1 VNKKLN
7 HNSLGHSSKQGKTI
21 NTLVQHIPT
30 YQSADSQTGVII
42 SKTMLT
48 DSICHVCIYGK
59 NIESY
64 INHSLVF
71 PANNPKAFADQI
83 TKDVVGLIFPAD
95 FQPEFNQYVSIS
107 SSLLLDRFDELN
119 RSGLTLSKAIEK
131 IKANQEE
138 FVTHEIDAVIYVS
151 SAAIR
156 EKWMEIKL
164 FTCPDQSA
172 KILNRLLQ
180 PKQLKEYFTTN
191 DYLGLMGFS
200 LVCTNDGVPIPH
212 QKIPPVGLK
221 GMSSWMI
228 HFLLC
233 DQGICDDPR
242 STTDLGTW
250 LLTQIQLELQKMTTK
265 VGLNNYNCFFRMTEN
280 FVKVV
285 KMAQL
290 LEEFKEELKEYQE
303 EIKKERKAKEEA
315 RMREEEERKAK
326 EEERKAKEKYR
337 ELLIKHGISPD
348 EA

>member
-1 VNKKLN
+1 
-7 HNSLGHSSKQGKTI
+7 
-21 NTLVQHIPT
+21 
-30 YQSADSQTGVII
+30 
-42 SKTMLT
+42 
-48 DSICHVCIYGK
+48 
-59 NIESY
+59 
-64 INHSLVF
+64 
-71 PANNPKAFADQI
+71 
-83 TKDVVGLIFPAD
+83 
-95 FQPEFNQYVSIS
+95 
-107 SSLLLDRFDELN
+107 
-119 RSGLTLSKAIEK
+119 
-131 IKANQEE
+131 
-138 FVTHEIDAVIYVS
+138 
-151 SAAIR
+151 
-156 EKWMEIKL
+156 
-164 FTCPDQSA
+164 
-172 KILNRLLQ
+172 
-180 PKQLKEYFTTN
+180 
-191 DYLGLMGFS
+191 
-200 LVCTNDGVPIPH
+200 
-212 QKIPPVGLK
+212 
-221 GMSSWMI
+221 MI

-337 ELLIKHGISPD
+337 ELLLKHGISPD